1 MRSVLYQVLDKSPH
15 IRSANDTGDSLDH
28 HQVRQIMDQHA
39 FGVVTCFQHF
49 YPKHVH
55 SALLI
60 RLVTVN
66 TMQ

>member
-15 IRSANDTGDSLDH
+15 IRSANDSLDH

-60 RLVTVN
+60 GLVTVN